1 MAFAGGAAL
10 AAAMGIGRFAFT
22 PLLPVMQAEAGVT
35 VTEGGWLA
43 AANYAGYLFGALWA
57 MARPA
62 PPGPTVRKALLVTGI
77 TTLAMGATQSFAAW
91 LVLRLAAGIASAW
104 ALIHVASWVG
114 TLGRPLLGGVVFAGV
129 GAGIALAGFLCL
141 ALMSVG
147 ASAAQGWIV
156 LGLLCFAAAALW
168 RVENK
173 PIEKK
178 LVEKPLIWTPDA
190 MRLVLCYGAFG
201 LGYIIPATFVPA
213 MAKEAIADPWVFG
226 WAWPLF
232 GLAAAAS
239 TLAAAPFSRR
249 FGHRR
254 VWAAAALVMALGV
267 ASPLLFPGFAGIAV
281 AALLVGATFMV
292 ITMSGLQAAPR
303 LVAPLTAAFAAG
315 QITGPLLV
323 AASAAFAAPLIA
335 ASVLLALS
343 AAALVF
349 NPRRTP

>member
-22 PLLPVMQAEAGVT
+22 PLLPLMQADAGVT
-35 VTEGGWLA
+35 VAEGGWLA
-43 AANYAGYLFGALWA
+43 AANYAGYFCGALWA

-62 PPGPTVRKALLVTGI
+62 PPGPAVRKALLATGL
-77 TTLAMGATQSFAAW
+77 TTLAMGATSSFTAW
-91 LVLRLAAGIASAW
+91 LALRLAAGIASAW

-129 GAGIALAGFLCL
+129 GAGIAAAGLVCL
-141 ALMSVG
+141 ALMSAG

-156 LGLLCFAAAALW
+156 LGALCFMAAGLW
-168 RVENK
+168 RIESHTTKVSRNK
-173 PIEKK
+173 RGIA
-178 LVEKPLIWTPDA
+178 WTPDA
-190 MRLVLCYGAFG
+190 LRLVLCYGAFG

-213 MAKEAIADPWVFG
+213 MAREAIADPWMFG

-292 ITMSGLQAAPR
+292 ITMSGLREAPH

-315 QITGPLLV
+315 QIAGPLLV
-323 AASAAFAAPLIA
+323 AASAAFAVPLIA
-335 ASVLLALS
+335 ASLLLTAS